1 MLLLRATSIGY
12 KTNDLEVWTEEQEG
26 IKLESMLDTLKERE
40 REELMGIGDQSEY
53 MNEINWPGKKLKKG
67 YEIEK
72 LFAHKEDDEDKLTWV
87 PGVVTNV
94 LSRND
99 EKIVATIKWDE
110 KMIGDGE

>member
-1 MLLLRATSIGY
+1 M
-12 KTNDLEVWTEEQEG
+12 
-26 IKLESMLDTLKERE
+26 ESMLDTLKERE

-53 MNEINWPGKKLKKG
+53 MNEINWLGKKFQKG

-72 LFAHKEDDEDKLTWV
+72 IFACEEDDEDKLKWV
-87 PGVVTNV
+87 PGVLTNV

-110 KMIGDGE
+110 KMIADGE